1 MFYPCARGNVENDDA
16 SSLFILT
23 VCVEIIDTLPIAP
36 HVAARE
42 TDMTAAAYEYA
53 ARKARARNRRI
64 NLFCAFMC
72 AIGVASLVGQVW
84 L

>member
-1 MFYPCARGNVENDDA
+1 MRSAWPQSGGA
-16 SSLFILT
+16 
-23 VCVEIIDTLPIAP
+23 
-36 HVAARE
+36 
-42 TDMTAAAYEYA
+42 DMTAAAYEYC